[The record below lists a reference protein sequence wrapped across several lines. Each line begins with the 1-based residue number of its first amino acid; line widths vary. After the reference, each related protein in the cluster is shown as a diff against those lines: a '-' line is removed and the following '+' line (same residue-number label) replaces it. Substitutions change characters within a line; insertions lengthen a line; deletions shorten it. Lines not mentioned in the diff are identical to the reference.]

1 MNRDEAIT
9 ELCQFLEEQGGE
21 VEEITSK
28 KLWVRAEIIE
38 DPDLPHC
45 IVFTLERHRGIMGA
59 SYTRGHGMTAFVT
72 YWPVYAFDR
81 QTRILDE
88 MDGTRPDE
96 VHIDYDSFAEENCD
110 LSFDLSP
117 ISDGKW
123 EYHEF
128 CYSESGTISSQEEL
142 EEVALNI
149 IENIDLTAYIG
160 MLSEHCSEAEA
171 AEHVRRLEEAYGKK
185 AREQAR
191 RTWKYGREES
201 ESC

>member
-1 MNRDEAIT
+1 MNRDETIT

-28 KLWVRAEIIE
+28 KLWDRAEIIE

-81 QTRILDE
+81 QTRTLDE
-88 MDGTRPDE
+88 INGTRPDE
-96 VHIDYDSFAEENCD
+96 VHIDYDSFDEEDCD

-117 ISDGKW
+117 TSDGKW
-123 EYHEF
+123 QYHEF
-128 CYSESGTISSQEEL
+128 CYSEDGIVSSQKEL
-142 EEVALNI
+142 EEAASDM
-149 IENIDLTAYIG
+149 IDGLSFACDIV
-160 MLSEHCSEAEA
+160 MLSEYCSREEAT
-171 AEHVRRLEEAYGKK
+171 EHVRRLAKAFDKK
-185 AREQAR
+185 ARETAR
-191 RTWKYGREES
+191 YAWEYAQEES
-201 ESC
+201 ESI

>member
-1 MNRDEAIT
+1 MNRDETIT

-28 KLWVRAEIIE
+28 KLWDRAEIIE

-81 QTRILDE
+81 QTRTLDE
-88 MDGTRPDE
+88 INGTRPDE
-96 VHIDYDSFAEENCD
+96 VHIDYDSFAEEDCD

-117 ISDGKW
+117 TSDGKW
-123 EYHEF
+123 QYHEF
-128 CYSESGTISSQEEL
+128 CYSEDGIVSSQKEL
-142 EEVALNI
+142 EEAASDI
-149 IENIDLTAYIG
+149 IENIDFTTYIR
-160 MLSEHCSEAEA
+160 MLSEHCSEAEVIK
-171 AEHVRRLEEAYGKK
+171 HVRRLVEAYGKK

-191 RTWKYGREES
+191 GAWKYAREES
-201 ESC
+201 ESS